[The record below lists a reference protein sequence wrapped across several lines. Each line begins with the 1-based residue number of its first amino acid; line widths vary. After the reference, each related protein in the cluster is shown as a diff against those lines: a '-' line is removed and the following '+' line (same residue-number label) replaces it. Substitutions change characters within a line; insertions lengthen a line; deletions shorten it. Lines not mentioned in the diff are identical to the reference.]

1 MKKNNWLWLIPAA
14 AILLYSLWN
23 QQDSDHAAT
32 NSGVSTSQSQQANN
46 GKGQTAADSDAILK
60 QAFDSKTNDLQVQG
74 SGTVTKTL
82 PDDNKGSRHQRF
94 ILKLAS
100 GQTLLVAHNID
111 LPPKIKGLKKG
122 DTVGFNGEYEWTEQG
137 GVIHWTHHDP
147 AKHHVDGWLE
157 HQGQR
162 YQ

>member
-14 AILLYSLWN
+14 AILLYSQWK

-32 NSGVSTSQSQQANN
+32 KSGVSTSQSQQANN

-111 LPPKIKGLKKG
+111 LAPKIKGLKKG
-122 DTVGFNGEYEWTEQG
+122 DTVGFNGEYERTEQG